1 MTRYL
6 VTTATIAVLGFALS
20 ACGGGGRSMNTTV
33 TPPPAAAPF
42 EDQFG
47 AAGFGVGFR
56 AGANTDPRDIAPGD
70 IIPLSLTADPVS
82 LPGT

>member
-1 MTRYL
+1 MTRIL
-6 VTTATIAVLGFALS
+6 LTTATIAALGLALS
-20 ACGGGGRSMNTTV
+20 ACGGGGKSMNV
-33 TPPPAAAPF
+33 VVAPPPAAAPF

-47 AAGFGVGFR
+47 ASGFGVGFR

-70 IIPLSLTADPVS
+70 ILALSLTADPVT

>member
-1 MTRYL
+1 MTRIL
-6 VTTATIAVLGFALS
+6 LTTATIAMLGLALS
-20 ACGGGGRSMNTTV
+20 ACGGGGKSMNV
-33 TPPPAAAPF
+33 VVAPPAAAPF

-47 AAGFGVGFR
+47 ASGFGVGFR